1 MSRAYASTVIPAPV
15 EPVWAFARDFGNL
28 AEWIPII
35 ASCTLLD
42 GATGSTVGG
51 VRHLVTDEGEHIK
64 ERLLQL
70 DETARSY
77 TYSFVESPFPV
88 RSYVAT
94 IRFSPITDAEQTFAE
109 WWADFDTEAAN
120 EAELLETFGQGVFA
134 GGLTALRERYSSG

>member
-15 EPVWAFARDFGNL
+15 ETVWAFARDFGNL

-51 VRHLVTDEGEHIK
+51 IRHLVTTDGDDIR

-70 DETARSY
+70 NEVDRSY
-77 TYSFVESPFPV
+77 SYCFTQSPFPV

-94 IRFSPITDAEQTFAE
+94 IRFSPITDTGQTFAE
-109 WWADFDTEAAN
+109 WWADFDTDAEN
-120 EAELLETFGQGVFA
+120 EAELLESF
-134 GGLTALRERYSSG
+134 ALRERYISG